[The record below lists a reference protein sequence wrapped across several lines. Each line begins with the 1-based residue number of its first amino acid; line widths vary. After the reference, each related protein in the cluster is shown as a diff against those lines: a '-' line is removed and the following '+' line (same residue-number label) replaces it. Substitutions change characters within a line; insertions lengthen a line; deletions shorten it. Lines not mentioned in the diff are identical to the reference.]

1 LAVHAQQFIPLVG
14 WWVQRLG
21 LRSSEVGGGPW
32 GRLSGRSW
40 GQFWCRL
47 WGRCWGGRADIAAV
61 LFFSV
66 AYVAVWLG
74 LSVMG
79 AAGKA

>member
-1 LAVHAQQFIPLVG
+1 
-14 WWVQRLG
+14 LG
-21 LRSSEVGGGPW
+21 LRSSEVRGGPW
-32 GRLSGRSW
+32 GRLSGRLS
-40 GQFWCRL
+40 GRFWDRL
-47 WGRCWGGRADIAAV
+47 WDRLWGGRAGIAALL
-61 LFFSV
+61 LFSA